1 MRKFDLAIFDC
12 DGVLIDSERLA
23 VRTEAKILKGLGWP
37 LTEKEIIARFVG
49 RSADY
54 MQSEIEM
61 HLGRNID
68 WNAEFEVEYRRVF
81 ECELTPMPGVMDALE
96 RIDLATCV
104 ASSGSHEK
112 MKFTLG
118 LTGLFDYF
126 DGRIFSADEV
136 RKGKPAPDLFLHAA
150 RTMNCSPSRCA
161 VIEDSVA
168 GVMAGVAAGMTVFGY
183 SGSVTSSLELTKSG
197 AEVFGRMADLPV
209 LLSR

>member
-23 VRTEAKILKGLGWP
+23 VRTEANILKGLGWP
-37 LTEKEIIARFVG
+37 LTEEEIITRFVG
-49 RSADY
+49 RSAGY

-68 WNAEFEVEYRRVF
+68 WDAEFEVEYRRVF
-81 ECELTPMPGVMDALE
+81 ESELTPMPGVTDALE
-96 RIDLATCV
+96 RIDVATCV

-150 RTMNCSPSRCA
+150 RMMNCPPSQCA

-183 SGSVTSSLELTKSG
+183 SGSVTSPLELTKSG

>member
-23 VRTEAKILKGLGWP
+23 VHTEANILKGLGWP
-37 LTEKEIIARFVG
+37 LTEEEIITRFVG
-49 RSADY
+49 RSAGY

-68 WNAEFEVEYRRVF
+68 WDAEFEMEYRRVF
-81 ECELTPMPGVMDALE
+81 ESEVTPMPGVTDALE
-96 RIDLATCV
+96 RIDVATCV

-150 RTMNCSPSRCA
+150 RTMNCPPSRCA

-183 SGSVTSSLELTKSG
+183 SGSVTSPLELTKSG